1 MTKLPQ
7 KIYISQPM
15 RGKCMNDIMAERKKL
30 VAEAAVELRT
40 DDILVLDTLFINH
53 DRPRLAMLGR
63 SVEQMAE
70 ADAVIF
76 AAGWRD
82 ARGCRCER
90 IIAAE
95 YGLRILDAQP
105 KG

>member
-1 MTKLPQ
+1 MAVKL
-7 KIYISQPM
+7 YISQPM
-15 RGKCMNDIMAERKKL
+15 RGKAMNDIMAERKQL

-53 DRPRLAMLGR
+53 DRPKLAMLGR
-63 SVEQMAE
+63 SIEKMAE
-70 ADAVIF
+70 ADAIIF
-76 AAGWRD
+76 ARDWRD
-82 ARGCRCER
+82 ACGCRCER
-90 IIAAE
+90 MIAAE